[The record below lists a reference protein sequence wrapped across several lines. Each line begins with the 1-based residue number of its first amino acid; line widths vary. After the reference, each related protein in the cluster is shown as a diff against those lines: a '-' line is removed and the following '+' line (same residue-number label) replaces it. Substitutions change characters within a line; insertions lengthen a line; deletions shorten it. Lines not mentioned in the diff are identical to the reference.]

1 MTKPS
6 STRFGNFLVKFYTC
20 CMFAFCKNNLQQKR
34 RDKSQCENGF
44 WVNSAEIFP
53 LTSQMLEFGPKGPLA
68 LTPSDQA
75 NWDWVHFSK
84 DNQSQTTGKLSAM
97 SLAKKRGGGVVASKG
112 FMTDMV
118 AKPESELRTL
128 SSQQGLISA
137 TSIHK
142 KLSHLCQPFRKRSWE
157 VIMKVS

>member
-6 STRFGNFLVKFYTC
+6 STGFGNFLVKFYTC

-75 NWDWVHFSK
+75 NWD
-84 DNQSQTTGKLSAM
+84 
-97 SLAKKRGGGVVASKG
+97 
-112 FMTDMV
+112 
-118 AKPESELRTL
+118 
-128 SSQQGLISA
+128 
-137 TSIHK
+137 
-142 KLSHLCQPFRKRSWE
+142 
-157 VIMKVS
+157 